1 MIQLSRRTAF
11 IGVCACIV
19 LAALLRFYALG
30 ANLPCELE
38 PDGTILAG
46 QVALIQED
54 APDRDSGTV
63 WRLYPHLVSEIAA
76 LIPARVLK
84 DGTLEDHLAQAS
96 SIFVRVRFV
105 SALLSL
111 LLIPATYWLARRF
124 LARGA
129 SLLAAFLSAVSLLTL
144 LFAQQARPHAP
155 AAAFALLAVV
165 AALRLARKPNWL
177 NCSLAAVALGLAIG
191 TLQSGLAA
199 ALPVAAAWSFRDRKA
214 VGSANRWWAPAW
226 IVAVVG
232 SIAFVLYPNAAPER
246 ASGPAEATGFMG
258 LTLNS
263 GGATS
268 GMPGGVSHA
277 IHLDML
283 DGSGFATVARSLIS
297 FETLPLIAALI
308 GIAIWLRS
316 MLRGGVRAP
325 IRREQLVVAAYVLP
339 YLLVLGLYGKTYE
352 RFCLQLLPFVA
363 CLAAAMWADVA
374 LLVSRRVAIA
384 LLLVLALP
392 QLGACLSLQQLRS
405 RQSGSTQLAH
415 WIEKH
420 VAPQTERVLLVPS
433 VDVPLA
439 RTAEAIKLDAGAAF
453 GTPWTLYQRMHAKER
468 WDCPRFELTYSP
480 LLRREDVLAA
490 IDSPHEVLR
499 STPAA
504 YLALL
509 VPSIDR
515 SHTIATRLNE
525 AFQLELFG
533 KTSPVFQAP
542 IESED
547 GLTQPIIGEE
557 MKIRLTIWTWTLLVG
572 TPTIGPTYQI
582 YRLP

>member
-1 MIQLSRRTAF
+1 MIQISRRAAAT
-11 IGVCACIV
+11 GVCACIV
-19 LAALLRFYALG
+19 LGALLRFCALG

-38 PDGTILAG
+38 PDGTILAE

-54 APDRDSGTV
+54 APDRDSGTA

-84 DGTLEDHLAQAS
+84 DGTLEEHLAQAA

-129 SLLAAFLSAVSLLTL
+129 ALLAAFLSAVSLLTL

-155 AAAFALLAVV
+155 AAAFALLTVV
-165 AALRLARKPNWL
+165 AALRLARKPDWL
-177 NCSLAAVALGLAIG
+177 GCSLAAVSLGLAIG

-199 ALPVAAAWSFRDRKA
+199 ALPVAAAWIFRDRGKA
-214 VGSANRWWAPAW
+214 GGANRWWAPLW

-232 SIAFVLYPNAAPER
+232 GIAFVLYPNATPDSR
-246 ASGPAEATGFMG
+246 RMPAADTGFMG

-263 GGATS
+263 GGAAS
-268 GMPGGVSHA
+268 GLPGGVSHA

-283 DGSGFATVARSLIS
+283 DGGGFATVARSLLS

-308 GIAIWLRS
+308 GVAIWLRS
-316 MLRGGVRAP
+316 LVRGGRRAP
-325 IRREQLVVAAYVLP
+325 IRREQIVVVAYVLP
-339 YLLVLGLYGKTYE
+339 YLLVLGLYGQTYE
-352 RFCLQLLPFVA
+352 RFCLQLVPFVA

-384 LLLVLALP
+384 LMLILALP
-392 QLGACLSLQQLRS
+392 QLGACLSLQHLRS
-405 RQSGSTQLAH
+405 GQSGSTQLAH
-415 WIEKH
+415 WIQKQ
-420 VAPQTERVLLVPS
+420 VAPQTERVLLVPG

-439 RTAEAIKLDAGAAF
+439 RTAEALKSDAGAVF

-468 WDCPRFELTYSP
+468 WDCPRYSLTYSP
-480 LLRREDVLAA
+480 LLRRADILAA
-490 IDSPHEVLR
+490 IENPGEVFR

-504 YLALL
+504 YFALL
-509 VPSIDR
+509 VPSVDR
-515 SHTIATRLNE
+515 SHTTATRLHE

-533 KTSPVFQAP
+533 RTSPVFQAP
-542 IESED
+542 IESVD
-547 GLTQPIIGEE
+547 GLAQPIIGEE
-557 MKIRLTIWTWTLLVG
+557 MKVRLTIWTWTLLVG
-572 TPTIGPTYQI
+572 PPTIGPTYQI